1 MHATSRNAISRQ
13 PLTIAGHAEAAATAL
28 PLTANISP
36 LPARSRSFPQIDLA
50 SHREIILLT
59 TQPLQIAGH

>member
-1 MHATSRNAISRQ
+1 MHATSCNAISRQ
-13 PLTIAGHAEAAATAL
+13 SLTIAGNAEAAATAL
-28 PLTANISP
+28 PPTANISP
-36 LPARSRSFPQIDLA
+36 LPARSRSFPQIDLD